1 MISEERKLAR
11 PAERVEIGEEGL
23 MSVKGR
29 SAMYPLPLKGRYG
42 RSFDLVLEINEDFAI
57 LNPAGTASGAANGF
71 LILLV
76 VLLSITMLL
85 FGNWIFLAIIGEGSG
100 DWFITTVCVLGFLLF
115 GTGNVAVIKSLRR
128 QVVGF
133 PLLALRK
140 ERKVVQL
147 QGSARVE
154 ADWER
159 LRPYIEPVTSVSS
172 VGASTSCN
180 VHLIEPTEDGRNARR
195 QILLQNAL
203 GLYDC
208 LATYEFLA
216 RYMEGDWEGLPDIHL
231 IPGVRPKF
239 WDAYRYGFFNGWIGV
254 PRWDERSEASRRW
267 MWLLTPLWTA
277 IFWPLVILTIAG
289 TRTGRVLRFD
299 QSEIGKARD
308 AIAEPM
314 PASLQDKIKAP
325 SRLQPA
331 EKLLYWLSMMF
342 GGVLW
347 GAIALKSVMLIL
359 GADSA
364 VVAIN

>member
-1 MISEERKLAR
+1 MSRALAQ
-11 PAERVEIGEEGL
+11 PADRVDVNHDMPL
-23 MSVKGR
+23 FVQGR
-29 SAMYPLPLKGRYG
+29 GAMYPLPVKGRYG
-42 RSFDLVLEINEDFAI
+42 RSFDLVLDINEGFAL
-57 LNPAGTASGAANGF
+57 LNSAGTSASAANGIH
-71 LILLV
+71 ILLV
-76 VLLSITMLL
+76 MLLSVTMLF
-85 FGNWIFLAIIGEGSG
+85 FGGWIFLAMVGKGSG
-100 DWFITTVCVLGFLLF
+100 DWFITAACVLGFILF
-115 GTGNVAVIKSLRR
+115 GVGNVAVIKSLRR
-128 QVVGF
+128 QVIGF

-147 QGSARVE
+147 QGSVRVE

-254 PRWDERSEASRRW
+254 PRWDERSDASRRW
-267 MWLLTPLWTA
+267 MWVLTPLWTA
-277 IFWPLVILTIAG
+277 IFWPLVMLTIAG

-299 QSEIGKARD
+299 KSEIGKARGGT
-308 AIAEPM
+308 AEPM
-314 PASLQDKIKAP
+314 PTSLQDKIKAP

-331 EKLLYWLSMMF
+331 EKFLYWVSMMS

-359 GADSA
+359 GVDSA